1 MKKVMNYFIIW
12 GGVVVS
18 SLIFEVLLSGKY
30 LIIVD
35 AVLLGIG
42 IGFSFVNAIGK
53 DVVEIDNFKD
63 KHKNLAVMLD
73 FLGKVDSVI
82 SLIVLPVIGMAF
94 MESMGWGDVR
104 VNHKYLEFVAVGLV
118 CLWGCC
124 LVIGVWKI
132 WGNFKKK

>member
-1 MKKVMNYFIIW
+1 MIKVMNYFIIW

-18 SLIFEVLLSGKY
+18 SLIFEVLLSGKFM
-30 LIIVD
+30 IVVD
-35 AVLLGIG
+35 AVLLGVG

-53 DVVEIDNFKD
+53 DGARIDNFKD

-73 FLGKVDSVI
+73 FIGKVDSVI

-104 VNHKYLEFVAVGLV
+104 VNHKYLEFVAVGLM
-118 CLWGCC
+118 CLWACC